1 MTVRPI
7 GYYVHHH
14 GAGHLTRARVIREAT
29 SLPVTLLGSWIG
41 AEGIVLADD
50 RLGDGF
56 DGRDQAAN
64 RPNTLHYA
72 PLDHDGIRSRVARIS
87 EWIAQA
93 RPLLMIVDVSVEVAM
108 LARLASVPV
117 LYVRLNGQR
126 SDPAHLE
133 AFRGAQALIA
143 PFAQAMEDPA
153 TPDWVRA
160 KTYYAPGLS
169 PALAAPGAPR
179 DTVLVIVGEGGTSL
193 TAAAIA
199 DAARACPDDTWRVV
213 GNLPA
218 PSNGPGNL
226 VFAGWTDAMADEVA
240 KASVVVG
247 AAGDGVV
254 GLVMAADR
262 PFVCIPEPRP
272 FGEQHATASGLQRMG
287 AAIVRPAWPDAHE
300 WPATLAAA
308 RALDPEGRRALRD
321 PQAATKLAHWL
332 EAHAAAWIT
341 QELAA

>member
-1 MTVRPI
+1 MTERPI

-29 SLPVTLLGSWIG
+29 SLPVTLLGSRIG
-41 AEGIVLADD
+41 ADGIVLTDD
-50 RLGDGF
+50 RRGDGF
-56 DGRDQAAN
+56 DGLDQAAN
-64 RPNTLHYA
+64 CPNTLHYA

-87 EWIAQA
+87 EWIAHA

-160 KTYYAPGLS
+160 KTNYAPGLS

-199 DAARACPDDTWRVV
+199 DAARACPDRTWRVV

-218 PSNGPGNL
+218 PSNCPGNL
-226 VFAGWTDAMADEVA
+226 MFAGWTDAMADEVA

-287 AAIVRPAWPDAHE
+287 AAIVRPAWPDAYE

-308 RALDPEGRRALRD
+308 LALAPEGRGALRN
-321 PQAATKLAHWL
+321 PQAATKLARWL
-332 EAHAAAWIT
+332 EAHAAAWIM